1 MATPTDTRNPAPSGD
16 PRKQADT
23 ASEARPLADN
33 NRIENHTLTP
43 SDSGD
48 ARHTLIAEAAYRR
61 AEKRGFVDGYD
72 LQDWFAAEREVDE
85 ILDADRLETGPDAVT
100 AAGLARLK

>member
-1 MATPTDTRNPAPSGD
+1 MATPTDTRNTAPSDD

-23 ASEARPLADN
+23 VSEARPLADN
-33 NRIENHTLTP
+33 TRVEKHTLTP

-48 ARHTLIAEAAYRR
+48 ARHRLIAEAAYRM
-61 AEKRGFVDGYD
+61 AERRGFVDGYD

-85 ILDADRLETGPDAVT
+85 LLEADRLQSAPDAVT
-100 AAGLARLK
+100 TAGSARQK